1 RPLQAAVKF
10 QPKGMRGVSPR
21 APARSKRRCCCPGQP
36 PRKRQPDGGW
46 QASGSVAV
54 ASPSPA
60 SRLGQR
66 STHPRGL
73 CLSTPAVCAACP
85 EASGSESWT
94 CSAAAEA
101 AAAAA
106 VAHRYVEIHSGVGAV
121 SGEVPPRCRNVL
133 AASRGQRPG
142 EFAVGLL
149 LRAFHR
155 HGPGRSLDYSRVFF
169 LDDAFRALVH
179 LMEKRGHE
187 KIGEGRAEQS

>member
-133 AASRGQRPG
+133 AASRGQRPAVLASRPQTSWPG
-142 EFAVGLL
+142 CRRRRLWTLRAPRPAVGIASLL
-149 LRAFHR
+149 
-155 HGPGRSLDYSRVFF
+155 
-169 LDDAFRALVH
+169 
-179 LMEKRGHE
+179 
-187 KIGEGRAEQS
+187 EGKKHTDTIIRR